1 MQVVTT
7 RFFSPAPY
15 PADEVRRQH
24 VVQMLVGR
32 NLPTFEIQVAVDRA
46 ADIFGTRYAAMTIL
60 DQDRQWIAVSKG
72 LKVSVM
78 SRAAAFCGH
87 TILSTDPLVVQDTTA
102 DERFA
107 GNPLVLG
114 PTNIQFYAGVP
125 LVIQGAAVGALCVLH
140 DNAIDN
146 VRTSQIDV
154 LKTLAGDLVHNLEA
168 GLDRSRSAGRPHS
181 NVSQITSRPSRGNQD
196 A

>member
-1 MQVVTT
+1 MTT

-15 PADEVRRQH
+15 PADEARRQH
-24 VVQMLVGR
+24 VVQMLVGQ
-32 NLPTFEIQVAVDRA
+32 NLSTFEIQVAVDRA

-60 DQDRQWIAVSKG
+60 DHDRQWIAVSKG

-114 PTNIQFYAGVP
+114 STNIQFYAGVP
-125 LVIQGAAVGALCVLH
+125 LVILGAAVGALCVLH
-140 DNAIDN
+140 DSAIDD
-146 VRTSQIDV
+146 VRTSQIDE
-154 LKTLAGDLVHNLEA
+154 LKTLAGNLVHNLEA
-168 GLDRSRSAGRPHS
+168 ELGQSRSAGRPPS
-181 NVSQITSRPSRGNQD
+181 NVSQITSRLSNGNQD

>member
-1 MQVVTT
+1 
-7 RFFSPAPY
+7 
-15 PADEVRRQH
+15 
-24 VVQMLVGR
+24 MLVGR
-32 NLPTFEIQVAVDRA
+32 NLPTFDIQVAVDRA
-46 ADIFGTRYAAMTIL
+46 ADVFGTRYAAMTIL
-60 DQDRQWIAVSKG
+60 DHDRQWITVSKG

-87 TILSTDPLVVQDTTA
+87 TILSSDLLVVQDTTA

-114 PTNIQFYAGVP
+114 PTNIQFYVGVP

-140 DNAIDN
+140 DDPIVD
-146 VRTSQIDV
+146 VRASQIDE
-154 LKTLAGDLVHNLEA
+154 LRTLAGKLVHNLEA
-168 GLDRSRSAGRPHS
+168 ELGQGRSAGRPPS
-181 NVSQITSRPSRGNQD
+181 NISQISSRPSGGNQD